1 MDCGRLEKGRRIDDV
16 WSVGPALFDPADACA
31 FNCLIRSM
39 SASCQV
45 QRPPRVVLVE
55 DPLWAYSVSSFSIQ
69 LSWSIRIP
77 L

>member
-1 MDCGRLEKGRRIDDV
+1 MDCGRLEQGRRIDDV

-45 QRPPRVVLVE
+45 QRPCCHLALYKGAEMFKSCYP
-55 DPLWAYSVSSFSIQ
+55 VSTYFIH
-69 LSWSIRIP
+69 
-77 L
+77 